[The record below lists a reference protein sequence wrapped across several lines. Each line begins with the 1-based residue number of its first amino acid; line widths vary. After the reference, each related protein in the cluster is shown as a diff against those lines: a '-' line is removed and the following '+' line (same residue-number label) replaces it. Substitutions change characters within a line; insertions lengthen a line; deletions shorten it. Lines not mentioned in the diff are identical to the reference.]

1 MNKNIR
7 TEFGFKTVSVGN
19 INVYTGKIRIKG
31 SEVFLRSNLWNY
43 MQHLRFSETF
53 KKNAF
58 YTTISFETT
67 NAKLNGELM
76 RAIMELMR
84 SIAHE
89 RIDSKYNMY
98 TPELKETFVNSLID
112 ANY

>member
-1 MNKNIR
+1 MQKIK
-7 TEFGFKTVSVGN
+7 TDFGFKTVSVGN

-58 YTTISFETT
+58 YTTICFETT
-67 NAKLNGELM
+67 NAALNKELM
-76 RAIMELMR
+76 YAIMELMR
-84 SIAHE
+84 NIAHD

-98 TPELKETFVNSLID
+98 TPELKETVIESLIEF
-112 ANY
+112 

>member
-1 MNKNIR
+1 MQKIK
-7 TEFGFKTVSVGN
+7 TDFGFKTVSVGN

-58 YTTISFETT
+58 YTTICFETT
-67 NAKLNGELM
+67 SAAINRELI
-76 RAIMELMR
+76 REIMELMR
-84 SIAHE
+84 KIAHE

-98 TPELKETFVNSLID
+98 TGQLQETFIETID
-112 ANY
+112 F